1 MQRCEGIMLLIC
13 LGAPSSNCFVAFLIN
28 MSYHF
33 SVEGVLNFKL
43 TLLGE
48 T

>member
-1 MQRCEGIMLLIC
+1 MLLIW
-13 LGAPSSNCFVAFLIN
+13 LGAPSSNHFVAFLIN
-28 MSYHF
+28 MSYQDP
-33 SVEGVLNFKL
+33 VEGALNFKL